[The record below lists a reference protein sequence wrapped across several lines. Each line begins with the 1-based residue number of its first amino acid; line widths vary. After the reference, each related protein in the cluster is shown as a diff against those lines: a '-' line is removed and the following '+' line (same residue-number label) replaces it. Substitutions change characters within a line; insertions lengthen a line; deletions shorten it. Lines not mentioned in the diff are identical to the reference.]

1 MRKLWVVS
9 LVVLFIGAGSVAA
22 QDVAKALQEM
32 KALIQKN
39 TDEIQNLKRTVTE
52 KDKIIAAQE
61 TKIRVLE
68 GQAAKIDAI
77 DAKIESIVEVEKEAA
92 AVGPRGEFGLLF
104 GGQSS
109 VYNQGGDF
117 LMGGFYDPVILAKD
131 PYFGNR
137 LSGHI
142 MATFSR
148 QDRKYDLSPT
158 LGQIESG
165 GASVEGALGGIPP
178 GSGQL
183 PFQHREGINVDVET
197 LSLIL
202 GAKYRVET
210 LGRIKPFMA
219 GGLGMYV
226 FAMDLDNDYVMGQVP
241 AAPQLHMRGYPA
253 GNADLEWGVNFGGGV
268 EVQVTDLIGVGFDG
282 RYNWTTGGKKTD
294 FGTYCGFVSFNF

>member
-1 MRKLWVVS
+1 M
-9 LVVLFIGAGSVAA
+9 
-22 QDVAKALQEM
+22 
-32 KALIQKN
+32 IQKN
-39 TDEIQNLKRTVTE
+39 TDEIQNLKRTVSE
-52 KDKIIAAQE
+52 KDKVIAAQE

-68 GQAAKIDAI
+68 GQAAKIDSI
-77 DAKIESIVEVEKEAA
+77 DAKIESIQEVEREAA
-92 AVGPRGEFGLLF
+92 AAGPRGEFGLLF

-148 QDRKYDLSPT
+148 QDRKYDLDPT
-158 LGQIESG
+158 LG
-165 GASVEGALGGIPP
+165 SVAAAIGIPP
-178 GSGQL
+178 GSGQN
-183 PFQHREGINVDVET
+183 PFLHRDNVTVDVET

-210 LGRIKPFMA
+210 LGKIKPFMA

-241 AAPQLHMRGYPA
+241 AVPQLNARGYPA

-268 EVQVTDLIGVGFDG
+268 EYQITDLIGVGFDG

-294 FGTYCGFVSFNF
+294 FGTYCGFLSFNF